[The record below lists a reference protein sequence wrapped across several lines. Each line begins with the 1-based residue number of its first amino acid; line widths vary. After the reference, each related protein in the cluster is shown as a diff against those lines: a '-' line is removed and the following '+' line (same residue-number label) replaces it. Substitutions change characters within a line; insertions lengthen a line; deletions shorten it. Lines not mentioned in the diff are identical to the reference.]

1 MSLSASPIPGA
12 RDFEPPSSRFRFN
25 PWTASTLLVAL
36 VVALPILGIPW
47 LALFPQENIWPHLV
61 STVLPGYVLTTLGL
75 MLGVSFGVLTMG
87 VTSAWLVTMCR
98 FPGRRL
104 FEWAL
109 LLPMAVPAYVV
120 AYVYTDLLE
129 YAGPVQSVLRHL
141 FAWQSAADYW
151 FPEIRSLGG
160 AIAMM
165 SMVLYPYV
173 YLLCRAAFLEQSV
186 GLLDASR
193 TLGCSPWATFFRVS
207 LPMARPSIATGVAL
221 ALMETLND
229 VGTVDFFA
237 VQTLTLGIYDVW
249 LNMGNIGG
257 AAQIAMVMLV
267 FVIVL
272 LTIERQSR
280 RRHKHYQSSGRLKAL
295 PTHRLRGARA
305 GLAFVACLL
314 PVAAG
319 FIVPASVLATYSLR
333 NFDESWTPEFLRY
346 AFNSLALSSGAAVA
360 AVCIALLLA
369 YGKRLVGGKVVG
381 GAVGFASFGYA
392 VPGAVLAI
400 GVIIPLAGF
409 DNALDAFMREHFDIS
424 TGLLLSG
431 TVFAILFAY
440 VVRFLAIALGSVDSS
455 LAKVTPA
462 MDMAAR
468 TLGHGPI
475 ATFFKV
481 HLPLIR
487 GGVLIGVLVVFVD
500 CMKELPATL
509 ILRPFNFDTLA
520 THVYQF
526 ASDELIEQASLGA
539 LGIVLAGLIPVV
551 VMSRIIAGTR
561 QAQPG

>member
-1 MSLSASPIPGA
+1 MNLSASKLPKS
-12 RDFEPPSSRFRFN
+12 RDFNTPARNWRLD
-25 PWTASTLLVAL
+25 PWTAATLLVAL
-36 VVALPILGIPW
+36 VVAVPILSIPW
-47 LALFPQENIWPHLV
+47 LALFPRENIWPHLA
-61 STVLPGYVLTTLGL
+61 STVLPGYVLTTLAL
-75 MLGVSFGVLTMG
+75 MLGVTFGVLTMG

-104 FEWAL
+104 FEWAM
-109 LLPMAVPAYVV
+109 LLPMAVPAYVI

-129 YAGPVQSVLRHL
+129 YAGPLQSFLRPL
-141 FAWQSAADYW
+141 FGWQTAGDYW

-165 SMVLYPYV
+165 SLVLYPYV
-173 YLLCRAAFLEQSV
+173 YLLSRAAFLEQSV

-193 TLGCSPWATFFRVS
+193 TLGRGPWATFLHVS

-237 VQTLTLGIYDVW
+237 VHTLTLGIYDVW

-267 FVIVL
+267 FVIIL
-272 LTIERQSR
+272 LTVERQSR
-280 RRHKHYQSSGRLKAL
+280 RRHKHYQTSGRLKAL
-295 PTHRLRGARA
+295 PVHRLEGARA
-305 GLAFVACLL
+305 RLAFVACLL

-319 FIVPASVLATYSLR
+319 FVIPMIVLVSNSLR
-333 NFDESWTPEFLRY
+333 YFDESWTPEFLHY
-346 AFNSLALSSGAAVA
+346 ALNSLILSSTAAVA
-360 AVCIALLLA
+360 ALGVALLLA
-369 YGKRLVGGKVVG
+369 YGRRLVGGRMVG
-381 GAVGFASFGYA
+381 AAVSFASFGYA

-409 DNALDAFMREHFDIS
+409 DNALDAFMREHFGIS
-424 TGLLLSG
+424 TGLLFSG

-440 VVRFLAIALGSVDSS
+440 VVRFLAVALGSVDSS
-455 LAKVTPA
+455 LSKITPA

-468 TLGHGPI
+468 TLGHGPMS
-475 ATFFKV
+475 TFFKV

-520 THVYQF
+520 TYVYQF

-539 LGIVLAGLIPVV
+539 LGIVAAGLIPVV
-551 VMSRIIAGTR
+551 VLSRVITATR
-561 QAQPG
+561 QTQSH

>member
-1 MSLSASPIPGA
+1 MSLSTAKLPGTH
-12 RDFEPPSSRFRFN
+12 RVHVSSSRLRFN
-25 PWTASTLLVAL
+25 PWTIATLVVAL
-36 VVALPILGIPW
+36 VVAVPILGIPW
-47 LALFPQENIWPHLV
+47 LALFPRENIWPHLI

-75 MLGVSFGVLTMG
+75 MLGVTFGVLTMG

-98 FPGRRL
+98 FPGRRI

-109 LLPMAVPAYVV
+109 LLPMAVPAYVI

-129 YAGPVQSVLRHL
+129 YAGPVQNFVRYL
-141 FAWQSAADYW
+141 FGWQSAADYW

-165 SMVLYPYV
+165 SLVLYPYV
-173 YLLCRAAFLEQSV
+173 YLLSRAAFLEQSV
-186 GLLDASR
+186 ELLDASR
-193 TLGCSPWATFFRVS
+193 TLGCGPLAAFFRVS

-237 VQTLTLGIYDVW
+237 VHTLTLGIYDVW

-280 RRHKHYQSSGRLKAL
+280 RRHKHYQTSGRLKEL
-295 PTHRLRGARA
+295 PSHRLDGGRA
-305 GLAFVACLL
+305 YLAFVACLL

-319 FIVPASVLATYSLR
+319 FVVPMGVLVSNSFRY
-333 NFDESWTPEFLRY
+333 FDESWTPEFLRY

-360 AVCIALLLA
+360 AICIALLLA
-369 YGKRLVGGKVVG
+369 YGKRLVGGRLVAS
-381 GAVGFASFGYA
+381 AVSFASVGYA

-409 DNALDAFMREHFDIS
+409 DNTLDAFMREHFGIS
-424 TGLLLSG
+424 TGLLFSG

-455 LAKVTPA
+455 LAKITPA

-475 ATFFKV
+475 ATFVKV
-481 HLPLIR
+481 HFPLIR

-520 THVYQF
+520 TYVYQF

-539 LGIVLAGLIPVV
+539 LGIVVVGLIPVIV
-551 VMSRIIAGTR
+551 LSRLITGTR
-561 QAQPG
+561 QMQAI